1 MADNW
6 GSGFAT
12 GMAVGGGK
20 GKTQYIEVE
29 VPDLNAER
37 ELVDE
42 YAAKEAQRKVK
53 DALLFALRESNA
65 GHCLVAPPEEGE
77 TLSPSATKI
86 WYEEY
91 NRINATGLD
100 TDPYLRKICPGLVKI
115 HDAKRAREADE
126 AARAETARLKAEY
139 KAANPGFF
147 ARMLG
152 AGGGN
157 GNNKE

>member
-37 ELVDE
+37 QMVAE
-42 YAAKEAQRKVK
+42 YANQKAQRKVRLA
-53 DALLFALRESNA
+53 ALGALAEANPS
-65 GHCLVAPPEEGE
+65 HSLVAPAQEGSS
-77 TLSPSATKI
+77 LSPSAKKI
-86 WYEEY
+86 WDEEY
-91 NRINATGLD
+91 DRIDTTGLA
-100 TDPYLRKICPGLVKI
+100 TDPYLRSICPGLVKI
-115 HDAKRAREADE
+115 HDAERAEKAEE

-147 ARMLG
+147 ARLG
-152 AGGGN
+152 AGDGN
-157 GNNKE
+157 GSKE